1 MTYQYKREPLAVE
14 DADRLL
20 NAAKDF
26 QEKMC
31 VWALL
36 ESGLRVSELAN
47 LTRDQI
53 QWQQRSIRVKG
64 KGGPFGKRSKV
75 RVVPLSD
82 RLRALFEPYFAL
94 HDKFPYAKRTIQ
106 RVVQRVANRAGISKK
121 ITPHVLRHTFSILW
135 LHKGGSTRALQ
146 LILGHDH
153 LATTEIYLNLQ
164 PQQVLEEFQRK
175 W

>member
-14 DADRLL
+14 EADRLL
-20 NAAKDF
+20 NAAQSF
-26 QEKMC
+26 QDKIC
-31 VWALL
+31 VW
-36 ESGLRVSELAN
+36 GLMETGFRVSELAE
-47 LTRDQI
+47 LKRDQI

-64 KGGPFGKRSKV
+64 KGGPFGKRSKM

-82 RLRALFEPYFAL
+82 RLRAIFENYFAL

-121 ITPHVLRHTFSILW
+121 LTPHVCRHTFSILW
-135 LHKGGSTRALQ
+135 LYKGGSTRALQ
-146 LILGHDH
+146 MILGHDH
-153 LATTEIYLNLQ
+153 LSTTEIYLNMQ